1 VDAALHEAMTMH
13 QKNEEGS
20 YVGRLSNA
28 KNEVKDFYISPHL
41 FGNLAQHK
49 GGLELLAQETPLLRK
64 YLEVR
69 LGFIINILGSS

>member
-28 KNEVKDFYISPHL
+28 KNAVKDFYISPHL

-49 GGLELLAQETPLLRK
+49 GGLELLAQEMPLLRK

-69 LGFIINILGSS
+69 PGS